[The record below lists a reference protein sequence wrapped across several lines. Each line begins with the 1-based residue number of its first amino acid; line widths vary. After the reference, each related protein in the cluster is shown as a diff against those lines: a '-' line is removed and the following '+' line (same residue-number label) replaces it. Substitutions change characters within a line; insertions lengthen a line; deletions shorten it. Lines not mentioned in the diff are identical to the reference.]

1 MARRTVTQR
10 RDSGRARAWAL
21 LRSKVLA
28 RLAGALLLLAMV
40 AGAWGWWTMR
50 HWTPSR
56 TTFPTQG
63 VEIGA
68 ADGDVDWTAL
78 KAIGADFAYIDASA
92 SAFGH
97 DAQAMKNFD
106 AARAAG
112 MRIGA
117 LHRYDPCQPAD
128 AQAANFVTQVPRDGH
143 LLPPVVELS
152 ALAHDCPEPV
162 SDARVV
168 SELMT
173 FLNQIETHTGKAAIL
188 KITPAFEGKYH
199 IARKIDRGIWLTGN
213 RFEPDYAGRPFTLWT
228 ANSALANAADDQPL
242 HWVVVQP

>member
-28 RLAGALLLLAMV
+28 RLAAALLLLAMI
-40 AGAWGWWTMR
+40 AGVWAWWAMR
-50 HWTPSR
+50 HWTPPRGSY
-56 TTFPTQG
+56 PTQG

-92 SAFGH
+92 SAFWH
-97 DAQAMKNFD
+97 DAQAMKNMD

-112 MRIGA
+112 LRIGA
-117 LHRYDPCQPAD
+117 LHRYD
-128 AQAANFVTQVPRDGH
+128 
-143 LLPPVVELS
+143 
-152 ALAHDCPEPV
+152 PEPV

-173 FLNQIETHTGKAAIL
+173 FLGQIETHTGKAAIL
-188 KITPAFEGKYH
+188 KITPGFEGKYH
-199 IARKIDRGIWLTGN
+199 IARAIDRNIWLVGN